1 MKNLKI
7 ESKMNY
13 TDSWKNKEVF
23 QDQLALNKREL
34 KSYPTHWWEF
44 LNILKH
50 LETKNILDVGC
61 GAGAMSELCSKHLP
75 DVTYVGMDYS
85 EDAIEI
91 ARKEWPQYTWYV
103 KDYSDLDP
111 SSVSGYDTLHA
122 GAFLDVLPNGD
133 EALEHLLSLG
143 VPNIFIGRA
152 KISDKA
158 SYYTT
163 YEAYNK
169 ITTYAYHHNHKGLVE
184 LAKKYGY
191 GCLFSGDRNQCNIIF
206 QKNQ

>member
-1 MKNLKI
+1 MAESLKKIFVIGFHKN
-7 ESKMNY
+7 
-13 TDSWKNKEVF
+13 
-23 QDQLALNKREL
+23 
-34 KSYPTHWWEF
+34 
-44 LNILKH
+44 
-50 LETKNILDVGC
+50 
-61 GAGAMSELCSKHLP
+61 AG
-75 DVTYVGMDYS
+75 T
-85 EDAIEI
+85 
-91 ARKEWPQYTWYV
+91 
-103 KDYSDLDP
+103 
-111 SSVSGYDTLHA
+111 TLHHL
-122 GAFLDVLPNGD
+122 FLKK
-133 EALEHLLSLG
+133 LEYLG